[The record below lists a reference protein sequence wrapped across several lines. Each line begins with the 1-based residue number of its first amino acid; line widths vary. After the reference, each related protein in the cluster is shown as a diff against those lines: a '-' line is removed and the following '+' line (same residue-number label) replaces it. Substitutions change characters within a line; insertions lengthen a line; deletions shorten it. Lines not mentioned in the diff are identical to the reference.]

1 MRSGLQRSR
10 ASASIQGAR
19 ATFVPL
25 SVSRPNVLVGG
36 RDREFRR
43 LIHRLLLFSGRL
55 EAVREIIARQVGV
68 TGVQY
73 TMLMSVLHQDKG
85 EGISIGALAE
95 YLEVTGAHVTS
106 QIGKLAA
113 AGFVRKTVNPHDG
126 RGILVQLTA
135 HGRERL
141 IAAHELIRGINNRLF
156 EGVSPS
162 EFKALRSF
170 FGKYAK
176 NTENALNWGKRYS
189 STRQIERARGKN
201 GV

>member
-1 MRSGLQRSR
+1 ML
-10 ASASIQGAR
+10 
-19 ATFVPL
+19 VPL

-126 RGILVQLTA
+126 RGVLVQLTT
-135 HGRERL
+135 HGRARL
-141 IAAHELIRGINNRLF
+141 VAAHELIRGINNRLF
-156 EGVSPS
+156 EAVSPA

-170 FGKYAK
+170 SGKFVK

-189 STRQIERARGKN
+189 STHRVERARGKIE
-201 GV
+201 V

>member
-1 MRSGLQRSR
+1 MAPGLQIARAR
-10 ASASIQGAR
+10 ASIAGVRAAR
-19 ATFVPL
+19 APL
-25 SVSRPNVLVGG
+25 SVNRPNVLVGG

-85 EGISIGALAE
+85 EGVSIGALAE

-113 AGFVRKTVNPHDG
+113 AGFVRKAVNPHDG
-126 RGILVQLTA
+126 RGVLVQLTA
-135 HGRERL
+135 LGRARL
-141 IAAHELIRGINNRLF
+141 VAALELIRGINNRLF
-156 EGVSPS
+156 EGVSAS

-170 FGKYAK
+170 SGKFVK

-189 STRQIERARGKN
+189 STRPIERARGKIEI
-201 GV
+201 